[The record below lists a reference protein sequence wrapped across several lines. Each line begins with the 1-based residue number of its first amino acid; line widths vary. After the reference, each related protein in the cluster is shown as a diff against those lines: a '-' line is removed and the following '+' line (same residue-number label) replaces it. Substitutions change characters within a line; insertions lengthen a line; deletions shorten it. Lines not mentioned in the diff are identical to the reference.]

1 MLVLLL
7 DGFAVVLF
15 FVGWAVVL
23 ASGLRLVGFNV
34 VGTTIADLV
43 GFPVDG
49 FAVEVNGLAVDGA
62 GGLIGDE
69 EAIELVVTI
78 AATRKSR

>member
-1 MLVLLL
+1 M
-7 DGFAVVLF
+7 
-15 FVGWAVVL
+15 L

-34 VGTTIADLV
+34 VGKTIADLV

-49 FAVEVNGLAVDGA
+49 FTVEVNGLAVDGA

-69 EAIELVVTI
+69 EAIEELVVTI
-78 AATRKSR
+78 AATWKSR